1 MPMRLPVILNLILLV
16 AFPISWFVPLAHTGL
31 LSWFNDDVLTVMN
44 TIGVLW
50 ESDVLLAVVV
60 TFFALLAPMLK
71 TILLLF
77 IQLGWLGANMLNA
90 LAILGKLAMADIF
103 LIALLIVAAKGVGVG
118 YIETDWGLYMFSGC
132 ILLSLLVTELTK
144 RQVHGL

>member
-1 MPMRLPVILNLILLV
+1 MRLQVILNLVLLV

-31 LSWFNDDVLTVMN
+31 LSWFNDDVLTVMK

-50 ESDVLLAVVV
+50 ESDVFLTVVV
-60 TFFALLAPMLK
+60 VFFALIAPMLK
-71 TILLLF
+71 TVLLLL
-77 IQLGWLGANMLNA
+77 IQLGWLGPNVLGG

-118 YIETDWGLYMFSGC
+118 YIETGWGLYLFSAC

-144 RQVHGL
+144 RKIHGL

>member
-1 MPMRLPVILNLILLV
+1 MRIPIILNLLLLI

-31 LSWFNDDVLTVMN
+31 LSWFNDDELTVLN

-50 ESDVLLAVVV
+50 KSDVFLALVVV
-60 TFFALLAPMLK
+60 FFALLAPMAK
-71 TILLLF
+71 SMLLLL
-77 IQLGWLGANMLNA
+77 IQLEWLGANMLGA

-118 YIETDWGLYMFSGC
+118 YIETGWGLYLFGGC
-132 ILLSLLVTELTK
+132 VMLSLLVTELTK
-144 RQVHGL
+144 RKTNGH